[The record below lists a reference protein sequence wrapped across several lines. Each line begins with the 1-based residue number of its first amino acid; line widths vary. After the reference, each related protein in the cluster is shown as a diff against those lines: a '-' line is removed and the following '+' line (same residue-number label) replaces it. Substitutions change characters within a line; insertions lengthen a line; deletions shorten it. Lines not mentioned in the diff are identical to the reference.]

1 LRPWTQSSY
10 CQRWKIHSFISS
22 LSSGWCGNRDVL
34 AFLEG
39 SAFLVWYYRA
49 QGAQIGANV
58 CLYPNGADPM
68 MEEPDLLH
76 IGDDARIDQA
86 VLIAHLNTR
95 GEWMMGS
102 IQIGAGACLRTA
114 SRVMMMSMVGERST
128 LLEGTLV
135 LAGDSSTP
143 SSIWYGWP
151 GEAITPTAMATRR
164 LPVAQAEAA

>member
-1 LRPWTQSSY
+1 MW
-10 CQRWKIHSFISS
+10 F
-22 LSSGWCGNRDVL
+22 
-34 AFLEG
+34 
-39 SAFLVWYYRA
+39 YRK

-76 IGDDARIDQA
+76 IGDDAHIDQA

-95 GEWMMGS
+95 GERMMGP

-114 SRVMMMSMVGERST
+114 SRVMMMSVVGERST

-135 LAGDSSTP
+135 LAGDSSSP
-143 SSIWYGWP
+143 SSTWSGWP
-151 GEAITPTAMATRR
+151 GEAITPAAIAQRA
-164 LPVAQAEAA
+164 LPAQRAEAAWGHPSSPPSATCSRS

>member
-1 LRPWTQSSY
+1 
-10 CQRWKIHSFISS
+10 
-22 LSSGWCGNRDVL
+22 
-34 AFLEG
+34 
-39 SAFLVWYYRA
+39 VWYYRA

-95 GEWMMGS
+95 GEWMMGP

-114 SRVMMMSMVGERST
+114 SRVMMMSTVGERST

-143 SSIWYGWP
+143 SSTWYGWP
-151 GEAITPTAMATRR
+151 GEAITATAVAHRR
-164 LPVAQAEAA
+164 LPVARAEAPDGLPSWPRSATCYPS